1 MRRYRFPPATMSF
14 RAFGAVVAAV
24 SGLVT
29 VGLPAPRAHAQA
41 AKPAEAP
48 PAKMTPAEAITFA
61 EQRREEW
68 RKARTS
74 IYFNDFGEINRYR
87 RANAQLKPPAP
98 GERRVVF
105 FGDSITDMW
114 RLDNSFPGRGYLNRG
129 IGGQTTAQMV
139 VRFREDVVALAPL
152 AVVILAGTNDIAGNS
167 GPMTLEETES
177 NFMTMAEMARLHG
190 IKVIVS
196 SVLPVHH
203 YTARSDATFPLRP
216 PEKIAELNRWLRGY
230 CAANGHT
237 YLDYVPATADETG
250 WLKREL
256 AEDGLHPGPAGYAL
270 MAALAQSAID
280 KTLGVA
286 ASTGAARGA
295 AVPAAAAK

>member
-1 MRRYRFPPATMSF
+1 MHRCRFPL
-14 RAFGAVVAAV
+14 RAFGPGVALG
-24 SGLVT
+24 GLFAALALAS
-29 VGLPAPRAHAQA
+29 LPAPRARAQQA
-41 AKPAEAP
+41 GKPAEAAP

-61 EQRREEW
+61 EARREGW

-74 IYFNDFGEINRYR
+74 IYFDHFGELNRYR

-98 GERRVVF
+98 GERRVIF

-114 RLDNSFPGRGYLNRG
+114 RIENSFPGKGYVNRG
-129 IGGQTTAQMV
+129 IGGQTTSQML
-139 VRFREDVVALAPL
+139 VRFREDVIGLAPL

-167 GPMTLEETES
+167 GPMTLEETEA
-177 NFMTMAEMARLHG
+177 NFTTMAELARLHG
-190 IKVIVS
+190 IRVIFS
-196 SVLPVHH
+196 SILPVHH

-216 PEKIAELNRWLRGY
+216 PEKIAELNRWLRAY

-237 YLDYVPATADETG
+237 YLDYVPATADEKG

-270 MAALAQSAID
+270 MAAAAQAAID
-280 KTLGVA
+280 KTLGMA
-286 ASTGAARGA
+286 PSTTA
-295 AVPAAAAK
+295 PAK

>member
-1 MRRYRFPPATMSF
+1 MTSTEGGSMRRHPFLSRALGAAAALCGLFSAT
-14 RAFGAVVAAV
+14 
-24 SGLVT
+24 
-29 VGLPAPRAHAQA
+29 LPAPRALAQA
-41 AKPAEAP
+41 AKPAESPPPAKAAP
-48 PAKMTPAEAITFA
+48 PATMTPAEAITFA

-68 RKARTS
+68 RKARTL

-114 RLDNSFPGRGYLNRG
+114 RIENSFPGKGYLNRG
-129 IGGQTTAQMV
+129 IGGQTTAQML

-167 GPMTLEETES
+167 GPMTLEETEA
-177 NFMTMAEMARLHG
+177 NFMSMAELARLHN
-190 IKVIVS
+190 IRVIFS

-216 PEKIAELNRWLRGY
+216 PEKIAELNRWLKSY

-237 YLDYVPATADETG
+237 YLDYVPATSDEKG

-270 MAALAQSAID
+270 MAALAQAAID
-280 KTLGVA
+280 KTLGA
-286 ASTGAARGA
+286 APGA
-295 AVPAAAAK
+295 K

>member
-1 MRRYRFPPATMSF
+1 MRRHPFLSRALGAAAAALCGLFSAT
-14 RAFGAVVAAV
+14 
-24 SGLVT
+24 
-29 VGLPAPRAHAQA
+29 LPAPRALAQA
-41 AKPAEAP
+41 AKPAESPPPAKAAP
-48 PAKMTPAEAITFA
+48 PATMTPAEAITFA

-114 RLDNSFPGRGYLNRG
+114 RIENSFPGKGYLNRG
-129 IGGQTTAQMV
+129 IGGQTTAQML
-139 VRFREDVVALAPL
+139 VRFREDVIGLAPL
-152 AVVILAGTNDIAGNS
+152 VVVILAGTNDIAGNS
-167 GPMTLEETES
+167 GPMTLEETEA
-177 NFMTMAEMARLHG
+177 NFMSMAELARSAQHSRDSFLRPAGAPLHG
-190 IKVIVS
+190 ALGRDVS
-196 SVLPVHH
+196 S
-203 YTARSDATFPLRP
+203 AAAGENCRAQPL
-216 PEKIAELNRWLRGY
+216 AQSY

-237 YLDYVPATADETG
+237 YLDYVPATSDEKG

-270 MAALAQSAID
+270 MAALAQAAID
-280 KTLGVA
+280 KTLGA
-286 ASTGAARGA
+286 APGAR
-295 AVPAAAAK
+295 

>member
-1 MRRYRFPPATMSF
+1 MTSTEGGSMRRHPFPSRALGAAAAALCGLCFAT
-14 RAFGAVVAAV
+14 
-24 SGLVT
+24 
-29 VGLPAPRAHAQA
+29 LPAPRALAQA
-41 AKPAEAP
+41 AKPAESAP
-48 PAKMTPAEAITFA
+48 PAKAAPPTTMSPAEAITYA

-74 IYFNDFGEINRYR
+74 IYFNDFGEVNRYR

-114 RLDNSFPGRGYLNRG
+114 RIENSFPGKGYLNRG
-129 IGGQTTAQMV
+129 IGGQTTAQML
-139 VRFREDVVALAPL
+139 VRFREDVIALAPL

-167 GPMTLEETES
+167 GPMTLEETEA
-177 NFMTMAEMARLHG
+177 NFTSMAELARLHN
-190 IKVIVS
+190 IRVIFS

-216 PEKIAELNRWLRGY
+216 PEKIAELNRWLKSY

-237 YLDYVPATADETG
+237 YLDYVPATADDKG

-270 MAALAQSAID
+270 MAALAQAAID
-280 KTLGVA
+280 KTLGA
-286 ASTGAARGA
+286 APGA
-295 AVPAAAAK
+295 K